1 MSIPNEAP
9 QFAANPI
16 VAELAPDEREK
27 MRRVAGRQQFVL
39 YALLANIVVNI
50 MFMATPAITG
60 PVEPNRPIRGLIA
73 ILAISIVIATMIAAF
88 LLASELYNVVIG
100 VICAVLMPV
109 PCIALLTLVI
119 INGKATRFLQQRG
132 VKVGLMG
139 ANPNTI

>member
-1 MSIPNEAP
+1 
-9 QFAANPI
+9 
-16 VAELAPDEREK
+16 
-27 MRRVAGRQQFVL
+27 
-39 YALLANIVVNI
+39 
-50 MFMATPAITG
+50 MATPAITG

-88 LLASELYNVVIG
+88 LLASELYNVLIG

-109 PCIALLTLVI
+109 PRVALLTLVI
-119 INGKATRFLQQRG
+119 INGKATKFLQQRG